1 VLKEDFVKALQRPS
15 LLWRLFLS
23 YLLVIALGSVTL
35 FFASE
40 MAAPILLEHHMR
52 DMQAMDNPPTTA
64 LLTDMDEELKELYRR
79 AMNQALLW
87 GIVAS
92 ALVAIGVSWWVTR
105 QIIAPVKKL
114 EQASRRIAE
123 GRYQERLDT
132 KAPGEIGELADSFN
146 EMAGALES
154 VELKRAE
161 LIGNVAHEFRT
172 PLSGLRGYIEGYKDK
187 VFDPDDATLDA
198 CLKQLSRLEHLIDDL
213 SLLSR
218 VQAGVESLSPQPVT
232 AYQLLE
238 QIKASFTPSFAN
250 KGVDLQIVKN
260 LREDVQ
266 VFADPH
272 RTLQILSNLVSN
284 ALRYTPIG
292 GRVALWLDMAEDKL
306 VFHVQDTGQ
315 GISEEDLPHVFT
327 RFFRADKAR
336 SERGSGIGLTIAR
349 YFVEAQKGEIKV
361 ESKVGEGSHFYFSLP
376 LVPYTIAQ
384 TESHLMLES
393 PLRSDPYGQKL

>member
-1 VLKEDFVKALQRPS
+1 MKTLRRPS
-15 LLWRLFLS
+15 LVWRLFLS
-23 YLLVIALGSVTL
+23 YLLVIGLGSLTL

-52 DMQAMDNPPTTA
+52 DMQEMDSPPATG
-64 LLTDMDEELKELYRR
+64 LLNAMDEELKELYRR
-79 AMNQALLW
+79 ALNQALLW

-92 ALVAIGVSWWVTR
+92 ALVAVGVSWWVSR
-105 QIIAPVKKL
+105 QIVAPVKKL
-114 EQASRRIAE
+114 EQASRRVAE

-146 EMAGALES
+146 EMAKALET

-187 VFDPDDATLDA
+187 VFEPDEATLDA
-198 CLKQLSRLEHLIDDL
+198 CIKQLARLEHLIDDL

-218 VQAGVESLSPQPVT
+218 VEAGVENLSPQPVN
-232 AYQLLE
+232 AYKLLE
-238 QIKASFTPSFAN
+238 QVKEGFTPSFAQ
-250 KGVDLQIVKN
+250 KGVDLQLIKS
-260 LREDVQ
+260 LRDDVQ
-266 VFADPH
+266 AFADPH

-284 ALRYTPIG
+284 ALRYTPLG
-292 GRVALWLDMAEDKL
+292 GRVALWLSMAEDKL
-306 VFHVQDTGQ
+306 EFHVQDTGP

-336 SERGSGIGLTIAR
+336 SESGSGIGLTIAR
-349 YFVEAQKGEIKV
+349 YFVEVQGGTIHV
-361 ESKVGEGSHFYFSLP
+361 ESKVGEGAHFYFTLP
-376 LVPYTIAQ
+376 PVPHTITQ
-384 TESHLMLES
+384 TETPLLLEP
-393 PLRSDPYGQKL
+393 PLRESF